1 MDDTE
6 MHLNEFTQAADAS
19 AALAH
24 AVASDLAAAITARGR
39 ATLAV
44 SGGRSPVPFF
54 QALAQTQLDWG
65 RVTVTLVD
73 ERVVPPEHADSNA
86 GLVRQ
91 YLLQGAA
98 AAAAFL
104 PLVNTAANPE
114 QELATAHT
122 LWQTPDVVVL
132 GMGDDGHTA
141 SLFPAAAQLADG
153 LDAANPH
160 ALLTVVPPAAP
171 HTRISMTLAELR
183 RSGKLYLAIAGAGKR
198 TVLDTAAQGV
208 NDTYPISYLLQPSE
222 KPLHVYWAA

>member
-1 MDDTE
+1 ML
-6 MHLNEFTQAADAS
+6 LNAFPQAAAAS
-19 AALAH
+19 AALAQ
-24 AVASDLAAAITARGR
+24 AVAADLAAAIATRGH

-54 QALAQTQLDWG
+54 QALAQTALDWP
-65 RVTVTLVD
+65 RVTITLVD

-91 YLLQGAA
+91 YLLQGPA

-114 QELATAHT
+114 QELATAQT

-141 SLFPAAAQLADG
+141 SLFPAADNLAAG
-153 LDAANPH
+153 LDAANPQ
-160 ALLTVVPPAAP
+160 ALIGIVPPAAP
-171 HTRISMTLAELR
+171 HRRISMTLAELQ

-198 TVLDTAAQGV
+198 AVLDTAAQAV
-208 NDTYPISYLLQPSE
+208 DATYPISYLLQPSE

>member
-1 MDDTE
+1 ML
-6 MHLNEFTQAADAS
+6 LNAFPQAADAS
-19 AALAH
+19 AALAQ
-24 AVASDLAAAITARGR
+24 AVAADLATAIDNRGR

-54 QALAQTQLDWG
+54 QALAQTALDWQ
-65 RVTVTLVD
+65 RVTITLVD

-91 YLLQGAA
+91 YLLQGQA

-114 QELATAHT
+114 QELATAQT

-141 SLFPAAAQLADG
+141 SLFPAADNLAAG
-153 LDAANPH
+153 LDAANPQ
-160 ALLTVVPPAAP
+160 ALIGIVPPAAP
-171 HTRISMTLAELR
+171 HRRISMTLAELQ

-198 TVLDTAAQGV
+198 AVLDTAAQAV
-208 NDTYPISYLLQPSE
+208 DATYPISYLLQPSE

>member
-1 MDDTE
+1 ML
-6 MHLNEFTQAADAS
+6 LNAFPQAADAS
-19 AALAH
+19 AALAQ
-24 AVASDLAAAITARGR
+24 AVAADLAAAIDSRGR

-54 QALAQTQLDWG
+54 QALAQTALDWQ
-65 RVTVTLVD
+65 RVTITLVD

-91 YLLQGAA
+91 YLLQGPA

-114 QELATAHT
+114 QELATAQT

-141 SLFPAAAQLADG
+141 SLFPAADNLAEG
-153 LDAANPH
+153 LDAANPQ
-160 ALLTVVPPAAP
+160 ALIGIVPPAAP
-171 HTRISMTLAELR
+171 HRRISMTLAELQ

-198 TVLDTAAQGV
+198 AVLDTAAQAV
-208 NDTYPISYLLQPSE
+208 DATYPISYLLQPSE

>member
-1 MDDTE
+1 ML
-6 MHLNEFTQAADAS
+6 LNAFPQAADAS
-19 AALAH
+19 AALAQ
-24 AVASDLAAAITARGR
+24 AVAADLAAAIDTRGR

-54 QALAQTQLDWG
+54 QALAQTALDWQ
-65 RVTVTLVD
+65 RVTITLVD

-91 YLLQGAA
+91 YLLQGPA

-114 QELATAHT
+114 QELATAQT

-141 SLFPAAAQLADG
+141 SLFPAVDNLAAG
-153 LDAANPH
+153 LDAANPQ
-160 ALLTVVPPAAP
+160 ALIGIVPPAAP
-171 HTRISMTLAELR
+171 HRRISMTLAELQ

-198 TVLDTAAQGV
+198 AVLDTAAQAV
-208 NDTYPISYLLQPSE
+208 DATYPISYLLQPSE

>member
-1 MDDTE
+1 MCIRD
-6 MHLNEFTQAADAS
+6 S
-19 AALAH
+19 
-24 AVASDLAAAITARGR
+24 
-39 ATLAV
+39 
-44 SGGRSPVPFF
+44 F
-54 QALAQTQLDWG
+54 QALAQTALDWP
-65 RVTVTLVD
+65 RVTITLVD

-91 YLLQGAA
+91 YLLQGPA

-114 QELATAHT
+114 QELATAQT

-141 SLFPAAAQLADG
+141 SLFPAADNLAAG
-153 LDAANPH
+153 LDPANPQ
-160 ALLTVVPPAAP
+160 ALIGIVPPAAP
-171 HTRISMTLAELR
+171 HRRISMTLAELQ

-198 TVLDTAAQGV
+198 AVLDTAAQAV
-208 NDTYPISYLLQPSE
+208 NATYPISYLLQPSE